1 MRRLLIALAAY
12 TAFVV
17 PGVAVADEPV
27 KFALSTPT
35 DLSRN
40 GVYVWVDA
48 FRKAFERTGREIRIY
63 PNGSLGGDQERVD
76 QMRLGLL
83 EMNVT
88 NPDEISRHSPT
99 YYGIAMPFLFQSYD
113 HMDRFL
119 EQTPFVPQVNSEL
132 SAAGQDFRF
141 VDIAYTGAM
150 VGLLTRKVPVRTV
163 DDLKKIRLRFLS
175 APDLKLFAA
184 WGVRGVQVSWGEV
197 AQGLQTGMI
206 DGYLNPPAVATMFG
220 HGSVLD
226 YFTDLRMG
234 PSGRMIVVST
244 RWLESLT
251 PEERAVFDSAVLEA
265 RTANRTWNRHYIAKE
280 RDALA
285 RVGIDWVEP
294 SGSERQTWKDRT
306 VNFYDQKWYDPAKT
320 EQVGRWIKDTAEGP
334 NDSH

>member
-1 MRRLLIALAAY
+1 MRPAACILAALMALATPLRAE
-12 TAFVV
+12 
-17 PGVAVADEPV
+17 EPV

-35 DLSRN
+35 DLKGN
-40 GVYVWVDA
+40 GVFVWVDTFSKSFA
-48 FRKAFERTGREIRIY
+48 ETGREIRIF

-83 EMNVT
+83 EINVT

-99 YYGIAMPFLFQSYD
+99 YYGIAAPFLFQSYD

-119 EQTPFVPQVNSEL
+119 DRTPFVAQVNAEL
-132 SAAGQDFRF
+132 AAAGQDFRF

-150 VGLLTRKVPVRTV
+150 VGLLTRKIPVRTIA
-163 DDLKKIRLRFLS
+163 DLQKIRLRFLS

-184 WGVRGVQVSWGEV
+184 WRVRGVQVSWSEV

-244 RWLESLT
+244 RWLASLT
-251 PEERAVFDSAVLEA
+251 ESERRAFDAAVLKA
-265 RTANRTWNRHYIAKE
+265 RAANRAWNRQYISRQ
-280 RDALA
+280 RDELA
-285 RVGIDWVEP
+285 RIGIQWIDP
-294 SGSERQTWKDRT
+294 SEAERQTWKDRT
-306 VNFYDQKWYDPAKT
+306 VNTFDEKWHDPART
-320 EQVGRWIKDTAEGP
+320 AEVVRWIEQVAEGP
-334 NDSH
+334 NDSR